1 MVRGVQGSCNR
12 HATGSRE
19 PLTAIDPR
27 EVHEMYV
34 RWNLL
39 AAAAVVVLATAAVA
53 AAAVTPPPSIA
64 QAGKLVFCSDLGFPP
79 MESLQGSRP
88 VGAEIDMGN
97 AIAKLM
103 GVKVQFR
110 NVGFDGIIAAL
121 LGKRC
126 DAILSGMTDTAQ
138 RRKQVEFTDYL
149 DVGMSLMVKKG
160 NHRHITGLA
169 SLSGLRVAVQVG
181 TTEKDVLL
189 AENRLLAKQHR
200 KRVTIKLFPKD
211 TDAAAALVTGKV
223 DAYFSDDPPVGYY
236 VKQSGGK
243 FEVAVSKIQAA
254 PYGIATRKHDP
265 LGAAIKRATRQLYAN
280 GTMKSILAKWG
291 LSALALGK

>member
-1 MVRGVQGSCNR
+1 M
-12 HATGSRE
+12 H
-19 PLTAIDPR
+19 
-27 EVHEMYV
+27 V

-39 AAAAVVVLATAAVA
+39 AAAATVALSTAAAA

-64 QAGKLVFCSDLGFPP
+64 QAGKGVFCSDLGFPP
-79 MESLQGSRP
+79 MESLQGRRA
-88 VGAEIDMGN
+88 VGAEIEMGN
-97 AIAKLM
+97 AIGKLM
-103 GVKVQFR
+103 GVKAQFR
-110 NVGFDGIIAAL
+110 NVGFDGIIAAML
-121 LGKRC
+121 AKKC

-138 RRKQVEFTDYL
+138 RRKQVDFTDYL

-160 NHRHITGLA
+160 NPRHTTGLA

-181 TTEKDVLL
+181 TTEKDALL

-200 KRVTIKLFPKD
+200 KPVTIKLFPKD

-223 DAYFSDDPPVGYY
+223 DAYFSDDPPIGYY

-243 FEVAVSKIQAA
+243 FEVAVSRIQEA
-254 PYGIATRKHDP
+254 PYGIATRKHDQ
-265 LGAAIKRATRQLYAN
+265 LGAAIKKATGQLYAN